1 MFCFCNAFVWI
12 PPHSQWFCMRRVE
25 SIHHSLPLPPVSFAV
40 KSGSIVFTSAGATHS
55 ELSAAMTKCNPP
67 RRGIKHVCFVSS
79 SDLETI
85 PPPSPPLIA
94 RVNITDFYFPLFTFY
109 YRVVYIF
116 SPPPSSCRWSSLSLC
131 IFVNNLFFFHNWKCK
146 YSKEEKLSLLLMFV
160 DALSLSFLVE
170 IVT

>member
-1 MFCFCNAFVWI
+1 
-12 PPHSQWFCMRRVE
+12 MRRVE

-40 KSGSIVFTSAGATHS
+40 KSRSIVLISAGATHS
-55 ELSAAMTKCNPP
+55 ELSAAMTKCGPP
-67 RRGIKHVCFVSS
+67 AEESNMSASS
-79 SDLETI
+79 LPPISEAI
-85 PPPSPPLIA
+85 PPHSPSLIA

-170 IVT
+170 FQWKL